1 MKEVVENLKY
11 VIDNIFHILNLENL
25 YRESEKCEVLL
36 LCV

>member
-11 VIDNIFHILNLENL
+11 ITDNIFHILNLGHL
-25 YRESEKCEVLL
+25 YQEGGKCEVLL